1 MRNRRFGQTLVRLGK
16 ITEEQLEE
24 ALEEQKNTKQ
34 QLGDILFEKGWIRER
49 DVMDALEEQLGIPQV
64 SLHQYNLDSSIV
76 NIINERMAVEYL
88 VLPLKREGNILTVAM
103 ADPTDYFAIDNLR
116 IYTGL
121 QIEPVIASR
130 SELKTMINRIYSL
143 QGSVSEVMELLPKFD
158 DNEREAHLDDAPVSR
173 MVNQILQNAV
183 MVGASDIHFDP
194 HEHNLVVRYR
204 IDGTLQTEQILNKNM
219 QSIITTRIK
228 IMSDLNISERRLPQD
243 GRFRFEVSNREID
256 VRVSTL
262 PTVHGEKVVLRI
274 LDLANAIRAFEELG
288 LSEKN
293 TQTLRDIINR
303 PYGLMLVS
311 GPTGSGKTSTLY
323 AALNELNK
331 EDVNIIT
338 IEDPVEYQLKGINQI
353 QVNERIGLSFIT
365 GLRTVLRQDPDIIMV
380 GEVRDAPT
388 VEMAIRSALTG
399 HIVLSTIHTN
409 DAPATFTRLL
419 DMGVEP
425 YVVVSALTG
434 IVAQRLVRKICP
446 DCITTYEPTVA
457 EQVILDKYNKK
468 ISLQMGTGCSSCL
481 NTGYKGRIALYEIVV
496 LDEQLKR
503 MIINRETDAA
513 YREYLESIGFVSM
526 FEDGLDKIAKG
537 ITTMSE
543 VLGVSIGDEG

>member
-1 MRNRRFGQTLVRLGK
+1 MRNRRFGKTLVNLGR
-16 ITEEQLEE
+16 ITEEQLAT
-24 ALEEQKNTKQ
+24 ALEEQELTNK

-49 DVMDALEEQLGIPQV
+49 DVMDVLEEQLGIPQV
-64 SLHQYNLDSSIV
+64 NLHQYNLDSGIV

-88 VLPLKREGNILTVAM
+88 VLPLKREGSTLTVAM

-121 QIEPVIASR
+121 HIEPVIAAR

-143 QGSVSEVMELLPKFD
+143 QGSVSEVMDLLPKFD

-173 MVNQILQNAV
+173 MVNQIMQNAV
-183 MVGASDIHFDP
+183 MVRASDIHFDP
-194 HEHNLVVRYR
+194 QEHNLVVRYR
-204 IDGTLQTEQILNKNM
+204 IDGSLQTEQILNKNL
-219 QSIITTRIK
+219 QSIVTTRIK
-228 IMSDLNISERRLPQD
+228 IMSNLNISERRLPQD
-243 GRFRFEVSNREID
+243 GRFKFAVNNREID

-274 LDLANAIRAFEELG
+274 LDLSNVIRDFEQLG
-288 LSEKN
+288 LTKKN
-293 TQTLRDIINR
+293 TKTMRDIISR

-338 IEDPVEYQLKGINQI
+338 IEDPVEYQLQGINQI
-353 QVNERIGLSFIT
+353 QVNERIGLTFIT
-365 GLRTVLRQDPDIIMV
+365 GLRTVLRQDPDVIMV
-380 GEVRDAPT
+380 GEVRDAET

-399 HIVLSTIHTN
+399 HVVLSTIHTN

-434 IVAQRLVRKICP
+434 IIAQRLVRKICP
-446 DCITTYEPTVA
+446 DCITEYEPTVA
-457 EQVILDKYNKK
+457 EKAILDKHNKK
-468 ISLQMGTGCSSCL
+468 ISLKKGAGCSNCQ
-481 NTGYKGRIALYEIVV
+481 NTGYKGRTALYEMVV

-513 YREYLESIGFVSM
+513 YRDYLASIGFVSM
-526 FEDGLDKIAKG
+526 FEDGLEKIEKG

-543 VLGVSIGDEG
+543 VLGVSIGNEG